1 MSVSAASKLD
11 DMGILQKLEP
21 SSQSPSS
28 HTPGPG
34 ARDSEEDPEE
44 GRAVTGPAAASCQPS
59 VIRSATKCVRAD
71 NLSVEFYSRID
82 GGGVTGGAV
91 LKGLDVIQTT

>member
-1 MSVSAASKLD
+1 MTTWGFCRSWS
-11 DMGILQKLEP
+11 P

-34 ARDSEEDPEE
+34 VRDSEEDPEE